1 MSEEAVAWPEEA
13 WAGAGDQMEP
23 SLTQVQMM
31 LKKVWSLESQVVV
44 AVMEE
49 QRVERVL
56 MVEEAWPRQRQ
67 D

>member
-1 MSEEAVAWPEEA
+1 MASPEEA
-13 WAGAGDQMEP
+13 WAGAGDLTEP
-23 SLTQVQMM
+23 SLTLIQMM
-31 LKKVWSLESQVVV
+31 LMKVWSLESQVEV

-56 MVEEAWPRQRQ
+56 MVEEAWPGQRQ

>member
-1 MSEEAVAWPEEA
+1 MALPEEA
-13 WAGAGDQMEP
+13 WAGAGDLTEP
-23 SLTQVQMM
+23 SLAQLQMM

-49 QRVERVL
+49 QRVERVV
-56 MVEEAWPRQRQ
+56 MEEEAWPGQHQ

>member
-13 WAGAGDQMEP
+13 WAGAGDLMEP
-23 SLTQVQMM
+23 SLTQLQMM
-31 LKKVWSLESQVVV
+31 LKQIWSLESQVEV

-49 QRVERVL
+49 QRVEKVL
-56 MVEEAWPRQRQ
+56 MVEEAWPGQHQ